1 MKKALQILFLFLAVS
16 VSTNYAQALFVEDFN
31 YGAGDLLTAKG
42 WTVSSGTTNQIA
54 TTSPGLTFTG
64 YPSVAGNAIT
74 LTTTGEDVY
83 KTYPIVS
90 SGSVYLAFL
99 MNVTSAQTGDYFIAL
114 SPQYFVSS
122 SGTQS
127 SGQTNYYARTHL
139 KSNGTG
145 YSIGISKSSELSGGY
160 VYGNT
165 VLAFNKTYVV
175 VVKHTFNAATA
186 DDDAESIYVFGTT
199 IPSTEPATPEVGP
212 HVYSAKGD
220 PTDFYHI
227 TIRQGSTSAAPAM
240 KLDGIRI
247 ATSWATLLTTT
258 DVEET
263 SIPTKYELNQ
273 NYPNPFNPST
283 VINYQLPEAGNVSL
297 KVYDVLGNEV
307 ATLVNEFKQAGVYN
321 AKFANANLSSGIYLY
336 RLQAGNFV
344 SVRRMMLIK

>member
-16 VSTNYAQALFVEDFN
+16 VSTSNAQALFVEDFSYN
-31 YGAGDLLTAKG
+31 AGDLLTAKG
-42 WTVSSGTTNQIA
+42 WLVSSGTTNALTVI
-54 TTSPGLTFTG
+54 SPGLTFTG
-64 YPSVAGNAIT
+64 YPSVAGNAIK

-83 KTYPIVS
+83 KTFPAVS
-90 SGSVYLAFL
+90 TGSVYLAFL
-99 MNVTSAQTGDYFIAL
+99 MNAASAQTGDYFVAL
-114 SPQYFVSS
+114 SPQYFVNS
-122 SGTQS
+122 SGAQS

-139 KSNGTG
+139 KSNGAG

-165 VLAFNKTYVV
+165 VLSFNKTYVV
-175 VVKHTFNAATA
+175 VVKHTFSAATA
-186 DDDAESIYVFGTT
+186 DDDAESIYVFGTS
-199 IPSTEPATPEVGP
+199 ISSTEPATPEVGP
-212 HVYSAKGD
+212 HVYSAKAD
-220 PTDFYHI
+220 PADLYHI
-227 TIRQGSTSAAPAM
+227 TLRQGTASAAAAM
-240 KLDGIRI
+240 TLDGIRI
-247 ATSWATLLTTT
+247 ATTWNALLTAT

-283 VINYQLPEAGNVSL
+283 VINYQLPEAGNVTL

-321 AKFANANLSSGIYLY
+321 AKFANSNLSSGIYLY

-344 SVRRMMLIK
+344 SVKRMMLIK